1 MRIDVVT
8 LFPEMF
14 SEAMAAGLLGK
25 AIDKGIIGIEYT
37 NPRDFTGDV
46 HRTVDDAPYGGGP
59 GMVMKCEP
67 VFAAVESLR
76 EKNSLSRVIALSPRG
91 RRLTQ
96 DIVKELADADDLV
109 LICGRYEGF
118 DERISEGLCTDEL
131 SIGDYV
137 LSGGE
142 FPAMVII
149 DALSRMLP
157 GVIGDFESVASD
169 SFYDGLLG
177 APQYTRPPE
186 FRDVLVP
193 EVLRDGNHAHIERY
207 RRKEALRVTR
217 ARRPDLLEQC
227 SEEDRALLNE
237 IDKES
242 GS

>member
-1 MRIDVVT
+1 MRIDVLT

-14 SEAMAAGLLGK
+14 TEPLKASLLGK
-25 AIDKGIIGIEYT
+25 AINSKILEVAYT
-37 NPRDFTGDV
+37 NPRDFSQDV
-46 HRTVDDAPYGGGP
+46 HRSVDDAPYGGGP

-67 VFAAVESLR
+67 LFAAVESL
-76 EKNSLSRVIALSPRG
+76 KDVNTLSRVVLLSPRG
-91 RRLTQ
+91 RKLTQ
-96 DIVKELADADDLV
+96 TMLKEWASVDDLV

-118 DERISEGLCTDEL
+118 DERISEGLCTDEV

-157 GVIGDFESVASD
+157 GVIGDFESVETD
-169 SFYDGLLG
+169 SFYDGILG

-186 FRDVLVP
+186 FRGMEVP
-193 EVLRDGNHAHIERY
+193 EVLRDGNHALIAQY

-217 ARRPDLLEQC
+217 ERRPDLLENC
-227 SEEDRALLNE
+227 SAEDRVLLNE
-237 IDKES
+237 IEKES
-242 GS
+242 G